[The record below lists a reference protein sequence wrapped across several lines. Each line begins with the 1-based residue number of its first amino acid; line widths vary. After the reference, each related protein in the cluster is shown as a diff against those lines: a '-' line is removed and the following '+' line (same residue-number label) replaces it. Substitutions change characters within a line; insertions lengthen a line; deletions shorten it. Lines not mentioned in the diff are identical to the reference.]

1 MAIPNNISMEKLGLF
16 SGASQHE
23 TFPRLKDLLP
33 TGKMNPA
40 VTPYYFPSG
49 ASIMLPDTYNYNG
62 KAKDAEAFFEATDTV
77 ALLVLKDGVVRHER
91 YALTGGKNVHWISWS
106 VAKSFISALVGIA
119 VDEGHIRSIEDP
131 ISDYITVSPNSAYD
145 GVSIK
150 NVLQMS
156 SGARWSEA
164 YNDPNSEVH
173 RLGAVMG
180 GLSTLDTFV
189 AEMVRES
196 EPGTVCRYN
205 SGDTQALGALLVHS
219 TKRSITDYMQE
230 KLFGPLGMTSHG
242 YWLLD
247 GVGMEMAFAGLNLTA
262 HDFAKFGELYRNGGV
277 WQGQQIIP
285 ADWVKDS
292 VKPDKPHLF
301 PGQPILADH
310 TLPLGYGYQWWI
322 PDGARGEFSAI
333 GIYNQF
339 VYIDPS
345 RGVVI
350 VKLSSNRAY
359 GTSMN
364 EETNREIENISF
376 LRAIA
381 EQFD

>member
-1 MAIPNNISMEKLGLF
+1 
-16 SGASQHE
+16 
-23 TFPRLKDLLP
+23 
-33 TGKMNPA
+33 
-40 VTPYYFPSG
+40 
-49 ASIMLPDTYNYNG
+49 
-62 KAKDAEAFFEATDTV
+62 
-77 ALLVLKDGVVRHER
+77 
-91 YALTGGKNVHWISWS
+91 
-106 VAKSFISALVGIA
+106 
-119 VDEGHIRSIEDP
+119 
-131 ISDYITVSPNSAYD
+131 
-145 GVSIK
+145 
-150 NVLQMS
+150 
-156 SGARWSEA
+156 
-164 YNDPNSEVH
+164 
-173 RLGAVMG
+173 
-180 GLSTLDTFV
+180 
-189 AEMVRES
+189 
-196 EPGTVCRYN
+196 
-205 SGDTQALGALLVHS
+205 
-219 TKRSITDYMQE
+219 MQE

-262 HDFAKFGELYRNGGV
+262 HDFAKLGELYRNDGV
-277 WQGQQIIP
+277 WQGLQIIP

-322 PDGARGEFSAI
+322 PDGACGEFSAI

-339 VYIDPS
+339 VYVDPS